1 MKARLA
7 AFLVALIF
15 ISKISFSFIPGFP
28 REWSFLLFQGGLHPY
43 LNFFLVMLGGLG
55 LWRLNSNE
63 SEFNLG
69 SIYKMALVALVV
81 VLSLQS
87 FLQIFLGA
95 AAGGAVSTLGTLL
108 GAYLLIGVYGYRIPQ
123 VLGIQAILSL
133 LFRYS
138 SICVFV
144 SLLLMIF
151 FPDSAWK
158 GGRFIGVFKHIPH
171 MVSCA
176 SIAFIFSLDF
186 AQHKIWKTLT
196 IPAAF
201 YCLLLTGTRSAV
213 AAAILAVVLVLILMK
228 SKSVGV
234 LFLKVTLLVLVT
246 TFGFFF
252 GGKTIGYLE
261 DLARGEKSLME
272 RQAQDGVA
280 SRWEEVERGWALFQ
294 QQPWLGQGL
303 ASKFSSQGEASVE
316 GYNANKDPHNIFVS
330 AGVIGGWPLLMYSF
344 FAVFMLAIGF
354 LKGLA
359 SRSSEQRMVAIFVA
373 THFPILLIYHVHL
386 SPGGIADRVY
396 WLLFALLSL

>member
-1 MKARLA
+1 MGKSLA

-15 ISKISFSFIPGFP
+15 LSKISFGFIPGFP
-28 REWSFLLFQGGLHPY
+28 REWSVLLFQGGLHPY
-43 LNFFLVMLGGLG
+43 LNFFLVAFAGLG
-55 LWRLNSNE
+55 LLRANFQE
-63 SEFNLG
+63 SPFKLG
-69 SIYKMALVALVV
+69 SLYKIALVALLM
-81 VLSLQS
+81 VLTFQS

-95 AAGGAVSTLGTLL
+95 ASGGAISTLGTLF
-108 GAYLLIGVYGYRIPQ
+108 GAFLLVGVYGYRIPQ
-123 VLGIQAILSL
+123 ILSTQEILSL
-133 LFRYS
+133 LFRFS
-138 SICVFV
+138 SICVFA
-144 SLLLMIF
+144 SLFLMLV
-151 FPDSAWK
+151 FPESAWK

-186 AQHKIWKTLT
+186 AQHKIWKMLT

-213 AAAILAVVLVLILMK
+213 AAAVLAVVLVLILLR

-234 LFLKVTLLVLVT
+234 VFLKVTLLVLVT

-294 QQPWLGQGL
+294 KQPWLGQGL

-330 AGVIGGWPLLMYSF
+330 AGVIGGWPLLIYSV
-344 FAVFMLAIGF
+344 FAVFMVAIGF

-359 SRSSEQRMVAIFVA
+359 SRSTEQKMVAIFIA